1 MDEYVLIRESG
12 ERVSVRVAPPRVPLD
27 DDEVNGSPMF
37 AGRMLHALQRGHV
50 TVDSNLEEW
59 ELRDFHL
66 LRDLAERLG
75 VIAADPI
82 EERCRNCSA
91 EFRVDPRGAPL
102 EPLLERRDPPDPLP
116 ERLAQPVDGVE
127 GLSLSSV
134 NVARARPFWAAL
146 GAPELI
152 LDARIIQAMGVDSL
166 TTARGV
172 LSDPKRLASRIREGS
187 ELLWDV
193 VQAAYDRVN
202 YPLRASVPHRC
213 EACDTI
219 HDVPSPSTRETWVSP
234 RALSAI
240 DGGEGQGEFPSP
252 EEFGLLADAL
262 RDEIYDKRG
271 IAEIPLIVDFGVP
284 PVDGSGEPLM
294 GCYVA
299 DDLDP
304 NAADPFQ
311 IFLYYETFRRMFE
324 DFAYDVDL
332 ELYETIDHEVEH
344 HLHHLAGHDP
354 MHEEELREV
363 DRDLERTYGSR
374 SVAAEH
380 RAEQRRLWTF
390 LVVGV
395 LVVGGFV
402 ALGVALGFFPE

>member
-1 MDEYVLIRESG
+1 MTEYTLIRESG
-12 ERVSVRVAPPRVPLD
+12 EPARVRVELPRVPLED
-27 DDEVNGSPMF
+27 DVVNGGPMF

-50 TVDSNLEEW
+50 SVDSNVDEW

-75 VIAADPI
+75 VIAAEPQ
-82 EERCRNCSA
+82 EELCRNCS
-91 EFRVDPRGAPL
+91 EPFVVDPRDAPL
-102 EPLLERRDPPDPLP
+102 EPLLERRDPPDEMP
-116 ERLAQPVDGVE
+116 ERLAQPVDGVLA
-127 GLSLSSV
+127 LSLV
-134 NVARARPFWAAL
+134 PVRVARARPFWTAL

-152 LDARIIQAMGVDSL
+152 LDARILQSMGVVSL
-166 TTARGV
+166 TTARGLV
-172 LSDPKRLASRIREGS
+172 EDPKRLASRIRDGS

-213 EACDTI
+213 EACEAI

-240 DGGEGQGEFPSP
+240 DGGVEPGEFPSP

-271 IAEIPLIVDFGVP
+271 IAEIPLVVDFGVP
-284 PVDGSGEPLM
+284 PVDGSGEPLL

-304 NAADPFQ
+304 DATDAFQ
-311 IFLYYETFRRMFE
+311 IFVYYETFRRMFE
-324 DFAYDVDL
+324 DFAYDVDI

-363 DRDLERTYGSR
+363 DRDLERTYGTR
-374 SVAAEH
+374 AVAAEQ

-390 LVVGV
+390 LLGGILVIAGV
-395 LVVGGFV
+395 V
-402 ALGVALGFFPE
+402 ALGVALGLFPE